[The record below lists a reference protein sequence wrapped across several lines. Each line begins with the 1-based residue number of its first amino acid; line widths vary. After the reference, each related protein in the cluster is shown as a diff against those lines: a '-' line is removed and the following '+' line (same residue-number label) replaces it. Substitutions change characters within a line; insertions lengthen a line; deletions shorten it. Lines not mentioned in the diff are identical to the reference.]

1 MVSLD
6 EINAQINNGE
16 GVGLEF
22 KESYS
27 DRIGE
32 TICAFANGYGNNTKG
47 TILLGINDSG
57 NLVGVVGDVDLL
69 QRKILD
75 VAHKCTPQITP
86 FISVVQMVDK
96 KIIHISIP
104 RGGSRPYHL
113 NGRCYIRVG
122 SSTRTATPEEEEHI
136 RQEANLTP
144 YDSTCVEG
152 TSASDL
158 NQNKIQEFYAITRS
172 DETVKVEDRD
182 ALTLAEALGFLK
194 RENNV
199 PRPTVS
205 AILLFGKDPQKI
217 LKHSSIN
224 AIRFRGYD
232 QSDQIMD
239 RKEIT
244 GTVPMMIDEAAKF
257 VNRFSIV
264 ESKISNDSVYRIDKQ
279 EYPFV
284 PVREALAN
292 AVAHRDYTNI
302 GIQVDLYMFDD
313 RIEITSPGGLGG
325 GITKDDLENATGN
338 RWTRNPTLASLLY
351 EMGIVERAGTGI
363 KRMFKEMKSNGS
375 NPPSFI
381 ITNSRVKVIL
391 KAHPDY
397 VARRHFE
404 DASFAK
410 DRGELETAKKHLV
423 EALNIKP
430 DYSDAKALMA
440 ALEGQLGSIESA
452 RNLYKSILKNNPKDF
467 NAILNWALLEDKNG
481 DYDQARKLYHE
492 TLVLQPTNTYAINS
506 YALLERRLGNLPRA
520 RVLFKE
526 LTQIN
531 PDNPI
536 NWQIQGQ
543 LEVKAKNF
551 KEALK
556 LFEKALELSNDDH
569 NRAWIHADIAF
580 TMQSLKM
587 PINEIEEHY
596 KLSLSLNPTNP
607 KVNAEY
613 GFFLV
618 KTGRQWDGDKYIKKA
633 KLLGWK
639 KSNSSNRR

>member
-6 EINAQINNGE
+6 EINAQINKGE
-16 GVGLEF
+16 GVDLEF

-27 DRIGE
+27 DVIGE
-32 TICAFANGYGNNTKG
+32 AICAFANGYGNITKG
-47 TILLGINDSG
+47 IILLGINNSG
-57 NLVGVVGDVDLL
+57 NLVGVVGDMDSI
-69 QRKILD
+69 QRKIHD
-75 VAHKCTPQITP
+75 VALKCIPQITP
-86 FISVVQMVDK
+86 LISVVQMADK
-96 KIIHISIP
+96 KIVHISIT
-104 RGGSRPYHL
+104 RGGSRPYHF

-122 SSTRTATPEEEEHI
+122 SSTRTATPEEEERI
-136 RQEANLTP
+136 RQEANLEP
-144 YDSTCVEG
+144 FDSTCLEG

-172 DETVKVEDRD
+172 DETVKGEDRD
-182 ALTLAEALGFLK
+182 TITLAQSLGFLK
-194 RENNV
+194 KENNV
-199 PRPTVS
+199 IRPTVS

-217 LKHSSIN
+217 LKHSSVN

-244 GTVPMMIDEAAKF
+244 GTVPEMIDEAAKF

-264 ESKISNDSVYRIDKQ
+264 ESKISNDSVYRMDKQ

-302 GIQVDLYMFDD
+302 GTQVDLYMFDD

-325 GITKDDLENATGN
+325 GVTKDDLENATGN

-351 EMGIVERAGTGI
+351 ELRIVERAGTGI

-381 ITNSRVKVIL
+381 ITDSRVKVIL

-404 DASFAK
+404 DAIFAK
-410 DRGELETAKKHLV
+410 DRGELEAAKKHLV

-430 DYSDAKALMA
+430 DSPDAKALMA
-440 ALEGQLGSIESA
+440 ALEGQLGAIESA
-452 RNLYKSILKNNPKDF
+452 RNLYQSILKDNPKDF
-467 NAILNWALLEDKNG
+467 NAKLNWALLEDKNG
-481 DYDQARKLYHE
+481 DYDKARKLYNDAL
-492 TLVLQPTNTYAINS
+492 TLQPSNTYAINS
-506 YALLERRLGNLPRA
+506 YALLERRLGNLPKA
-520 RVLFKE
+520 RDLFKQ

-556 LFEKALELSNDDH
+556 LFEKALELSTDDH

-580 TMQSLKM
+580 TMQRLKM
-587 PINEIEEHY
+587 SIKDIEEHY
-596 KLSLSLNPTNP
+596 KLSLSLNPSDPKTN
-607 KVNAEY
+607 VDY

-618 KTGRQWDGDKYIKKA
+618 RTNRGWEGDKYIKQA

-639 KSNSSNRR
+639 EKNFSKRR